1 MKQFINHATILDF
14 FLKDNGI
21 ILKVVKCG
29 SNKFR
34 QEWI

>member
-1 MKQFINHATILDF
+1 MKRFINHVKILDF

-21 ILKVVKCG
+21 TLKDVKCG